1 MTPAQ
6 RRAWELGL
14 EGLDLGLSGRT
25 FLWFFVARVSLQNT
39 IAAVPKSGAFL
50 TSKNTFRTA
59 SFSTSFCPSFVRVQ
73 RTLLAWENRVYQDV
87 KRDWWLGFGWV
98 DVADWTW

>member
-25 FLWFFVARVSLQNT
+25 FLWFFVARVSH
-39 IAAVPKSGAFL
+39 PKHYLGSAKKRGVHDLEKHF
-50 TSKNTFRTA
+50 
-59 SFSTSFCPSFVRVQ
+59 Q
-73 RTLLAWENRVYQDV
+73 NRVFFHQFLPIV
-87 KRDWWLGFGWV
+87 
-98 DVADWTW
+98 